1 MKRFAPTALVATLLV
16 GVAAPTFAQTVIM
29 PDTVAAATTGTTATP
44 LGNTTVIDG
53 GTRVG
58 NNLFHSFASFALATG
73 DMALW
78 ARAANDGASIAHI
91 VNRVTGGTASTIDGT
106 LATQDMSN
114 AQFWFI
120 NPAGIVFGANAA
132 VAVPNAAHFSTAGV
146 LRFADGGTFAV
157 TTPGGSVLS
166 VAAPSAFGF
175 LGGQGNISITGAQP
189 AFVGTNTHLSLS
201 AADVTISNARFTA
214 GSLDFAAVG
223 TGIGNVAAADPATTR
238 FGNGQITLTD
248 SFVSAEPGPLRSG
261 GIRAMAS
268 RLDVT
273 RSTFSSDSN
282 ARTAAGL
289 QLRVGDLR
297 VTAPVATGAPLAYLG
312 SFASDAGNA
321 GAVSII
327 ADSILL
333 SGSSQISTQALATAT
348 GNAGNIGITTGALT
362 IDGGASIL
370 SSAFGNSATGEI
382 VIAAGAVA
390 LRSGGSIESTTYGA
404 GRGGDVRLNV
414 TTLAV
419 DGGRIASEAERGS
432 SGDAGT
438 VNIGVTGAVTLT
450 NGGIITSSSFGSGFA
465 GYVGVSGD
473 TITLQGRSSIQ
484 SDSFGPN
491 GAGAGEMDV
500 TARILRIE
508 SGSEISSATEGAGF
522 GGLLKIH
529 GDRIVIDNAAINS
542 SSFGGT
548 GTAGI
553 IVVQT
558 DDLSIVNN
566 GQITSSTTGAGNAGL
581 VSILTK
587 RLALASG
594 GKVTTETFGAGRAG
608 DIEITATD
616 ITLASTGRIIS
627 AQTGAGA
634 SGDAGRITIV
644 TDTLNIAPATATA
657 ISTSI
662 ANGGQAGEI
671 DITAKSIVLDGAEIG
686 SAANG
691 RTSGRSGIVDI
702 RTDRFDII
710 NGGRVETS
718 SFSPEAAGGI
728 AIVAKALRVQGAGS
742 KIVSENLSPRNGAA
756 GSIQVSAESLQLL
769 DGGGISTDSTAGP
782 AGDITITM
790 PATSTLVLRAR
801 NGAAG
806 FITTSS
812 GPGTGGIITIASPY
826 LILSDGGAILAKGQA
841 FGADVLI
848 QSNFY
853 IRSADRVNRLSVDG
867 GLIVDSEVGD
877 LSTGSESIDLSFLDA
892 SSVLRG
898 QCAVA
903 RSGGVSQLNTRI
915 TGPYVPFVR
924 PVPTGP
930 AISFNATRLPKC
942 S

>member
-1 MKRFAPTALVATLLV
+1 MKRLCLATLAL
-16 GVAAPTFAQTVIM
+16 GCAAPALAQTVII

-44 LGNTTVIDG
+44 VGATTAIDG

-58 NNLFHSFASFALATG
+58 NNLFHSFASFVLATG

-78 ARAANDGASIAHI
+78 TRAANDGASIAHI
-91 VNRVTGGTASTIDGT
+91 VNRVTGGTVSSIDGT
-106 LATQDMSN
+106 LATQDMPN
-114 AQFWFI
+114 ANFWFI

-132 VAVPNAAHFSTAGV
+132 VAVPNAAHFSTAGA

-166 VAAPSAFGF
+166 VAAPAAFGF

-189 AFVGTNTHLSLS
+189 AFVGADTHLGLS
-201 AADVTISNARFTA
+201 AANVAVTGSRFTA
-214 GSLDFAAVG
+214 GSFDFAAVG
-223 TGIGNVAAADPATTR
+223 MGIGNVSVVDPAALR

-248 SFVSAEPGPLRSG
+248 SFVTAEPGLLRNG
-261 GIRAMAS
+261 TIRAMAS

-273 RSTFSSDSN
+273 RSTFASDSN
-282 ARTAAGL
+282 ALSAGGL
-289 QLRVGDLR
+289 QLFVGDLR
-297 VTAPVATGAPLAYLG
+297 VTAPIATGAPLAYLG
-312 SFASDAGNA
+312 SFAAGAGNA
-321 GAVSII
+321 GTVSIR
-327 ADSILL
+327 ADTILL

-348 GNAGNIGITTGALT
+348 GNAGNIGIDTAALMV
-362 IDGGASIL
+362 DGGASIL
-370 SSAFGNSATGEI
+370 SSAFGNSATGQI
-382 VIAAGAVA
+382 RIGASTIT

-404 GRGGDVRLNV
+404 GRGGDVVLRAG
-414 TTLAV
+414 TLSV
-419 DGGRIASEAERGS
+419 DNGRIASEAELGS
-432 SGDAGT
+432 SGNAGS
-438 VNIGVTGAVTLT
+438 VNISVTGAVALT
-450 NGGIITSSSFGSGFA
+450 NGGIITSSNRGTGFA
-465 GYVGVSGD
+465 GLVNVVAD
-473 TITLQGRSSIQ
+473 TITLQGAASIQ
-484 SDSFGPN
+484 SDSFGPD
-491 GAGAGEMDV
+491 GAGAGEV
-500 TARILRIE
+500 HLESRILRIE
-508 SGSEISSATEGAGF
+508 SGSEVSSATEGAGA
-522 GGLLKIH
+522 GGL
-529 GDRIVIDNAAINS
+529 V
-542 SSFGGT
+542 T
-548 GTAGI
+548 
-553 IVVQT
+553 
-558 DDLSIVNN
+558 
-566 GQITSSTTGAGNAGL
+566 
-581 VSILTK
+581 ILTK
-587 RLALASG
+587 TLALASN
-594 GKVTTETFGAGRAG
+594 GKITSETFGAGRAG

-616 ITLASTGRIIS
+616 ITLASTGRIVS

-702 RTDRFDII
+702 RTDRFDIL

-728 AIVAKALRVQGAGS
+728 AIVAKTLRVQGAGS

-756 GSIQVSAESLQLL
+756 GSILVSAESLQLL

-782 AGDITITM
+782 AGDITISM
-790 PATSTLVLRAR
+790 PATSTLILRAR
-801 NGAAG
+801 AGAAG

-915 TGPYVPFVR
+915 IGPYVPFVR
-924 PVPTGP
+924 PVPAGP
-930 AISFNATRLPKC
+930 AISFNATRLPQC

>member
-1 MKRFAPTALVATLLV
+1 MKRLALAALAIGCAMPAFGQTAIV
-16 GVAAPTFAQTVIM
+16 
-29 PDTVAAATTGTTATP
+29 PDTAAAATTETTATTAGP
-44 LGNTTVIDG
+44 VTVIDG

-58 NNLFHSFASFALATG
+58 NNLFHSFTSFSLATG
-73 DMALW
+73 DLALW
-78 ARAANDGASIAHI
+78 TRAANDGASIAHI
-91 VNRVTGGTASTIDGT
+91 VNRVTGGAASSIDGT
-106 LATQDMSN
+106 LTTQGMPN
-114 AQFWFI
+114 ASFWFI
-120 NPAGIVFGANAA
+120 NPAGIVFGANAS

-146 LRFADGGTFAV
+146 LRLADGGSFAV
-157 TTPGGSVLS
+157 STPDGSVLT

-175 LGGQGNISITGAQP
+175 LGGQGNITITGAQ
-189 AFVGTNTHLSLS
+189 AGFVGADTHLDLS
-201 AADVTISNARFTA
+201 AANVTIANATFTA

-223 TGIGNVAAADPATTR
+223 TGIGNVTVADPAATR
-238 FGNGQITLTD
+238 FGNGRITLTD
-248 SFVSAEPGPLRSG
+248 SVVSAEPGLLRTG

-289 QLRVGDLR
+289 QLRVGDIR

-312 SFASDAGNA
+312 SFAADAGNA
-321 GAVSII
+321 GPVSIL
-327 ADSILL
+327 ADSILV
-333 SGSSQISTQALATAT
+333 SGSSQISTQALDTAT

-362 IDGGASIL
+362 IDGGATIL

-404 GRGGDVRLNV
+404 GRGGDVRINA
-414 TTLAV
+414 TTLAI

-473 TITLQGRSSIQ
+473 TITLQGSSSIQ

-529 GDRIVIDNAAINS
+529 GDRITIDNAAINS

-558 DDLSIVNN
+558 DDLSILNK

-581 VSILTK
+581 VSIL
-587 RLALASG
+587 
-594 GKVTTETFGAGRAG
+594 
-608 DIEITATD
+608 
-616 ITLASTGRIIS
+616 STGRIALAGN
-627 AQTGAGA
+627 AQVTTATSGAG
-634 SGDAGRITIV
+634 T
-644 TDTLNIAPATATA
+644 
-657 ISTSI
+657 
-662 ANGGQAGEI
+662 AGEV
-671 DITAKSIVLDGAEIG
+671 DITAASIVLDGAEIG
-686 SAANG
+686 SASTGAN
-691 RTSGRSGIVDI
+691 SGRSGLVDI
-702 RTDRFDII
+702 RAGRFDIV

-718 SFSPEAAGGI
+718 SFGAAPAGAIQIEAGT
-728 AIVAKALRVQGAGS
+728 LRLQGVGS
-742 KIVSENLSPRNGAA
+742 EITSENLSARGGAA
-756 GSIQVSAESLQLL
+756 GSIILAADSLQLL
-769 DGGGISTDSTAGP
+769 DGGGISTDSTTGA
-782 AGDITITM
+782 AGDITISM
-790 PATSTLVLRAR
+790 PATSTLLLRGRGSASP
-801 NGAAG
+801 

-848 QSNFY
+848 SSNFY
-853 IRSADRVNRLSVDG
+853 IRSADRVNQLSVDG
-867 GLIVDSEVGD
+867 ALIVDSEVGD
-877 LSTGSESIDLSFLDA
+877 LSTGSESVDLSFLDA

-898 QCAVA
+898 QCAAA
-903 RSGGVSQLNTRI
+903 RTGGVSQLSTRI

-924 PVPTGP
+924 PVPIGP
-930 AISFNATRLPKC
+930 TISFNTRFQPRC
-942 S
+942 G